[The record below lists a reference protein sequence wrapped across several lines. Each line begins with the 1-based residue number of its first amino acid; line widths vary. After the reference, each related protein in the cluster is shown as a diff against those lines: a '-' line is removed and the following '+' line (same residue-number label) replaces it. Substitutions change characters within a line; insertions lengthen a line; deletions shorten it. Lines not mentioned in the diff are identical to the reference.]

1 MAPHLTAHIEE
12 IVSFLA
18 KLRTQTQASSVQAL
32 QYTLV
37 QDSGTW
43 RLQLVLRNVN
53 TDVSGAAGGSRG
65 RTVYCPQRD
74 HLTHPPSFLTP
85 QDIPLLRALIDS
97 DVNWL
102 QKETFAML
110 PDDALAWLSKAAEGG
125 SLIWRA
131 SNGKELPLTVS
142 EAQLVDWQ
150 WQFDADGTQYLQ
162 PKFKNA
168 VVLRLPNA
176 LAGLNPKTC
185 QLQVVAAA
193 QYQLIKPW
201 LLQTVAADQVVHFWA
216 QHKAF
221 LTTAGLPLPNPWQP
235 LEAEGHWQPY
245 LWAHTQVVAAET
257 QHSLSLRARFEAET
271 FCADVPWQVLVGEAP
286 WALVAGDHYVLP
298 SMAASEALAHK
309 LDETLRSLE
318 ATGTLGQWQLA
329 KAQQWRDLFVRAPD
343 ILPKGL
349 MLLSSAEFAHPYQ
362 RVDKLTLNARVEDAQ
377 LELDFTVWVD
387 GNPIRVADLLKQWL
401 SSQPQGDYWEL
412 VLPNH
417 QILLIARDKAQ
428 RLTEELGD
436 WLQNGLTS
444 VPLNQAYRIDKLA
457 HATEIAVD
465 WHGQHAKHAALLKRV
480 WQVPRVVEVDANL
493 MNATLR
499 PYQWLGVYW
508 LLHLL
513 DCHMNGL
520 LADDMGLGKT
530 LQAITFF
537 SVLKH
542 QKRLTGKVL
551 VVVPT
556 SLLGN
561 WEAEVKKF
569 THNLHTAVVH
579 GANRHQK
586 IQDHQQADVWITS
599 YGAYL
604 KDADF
609 WQSQSLDWLVM
620 DEAQTLKNPSTKIR
634 QSLARLSVKHRL
646 CLSGTPVE
654 NHLGEMWSILDLLN
668 PGCLG
673 GLQDFR
679 RHYQKPIEQ
688 WGHPER
694 FQQLLDRIAPLV
706 LRRTKEAVAKDLP
719 PKTEIVQHIALDE
732 AQMAFY
738 ESLKTDHWQNLQN
751 QLSEEGNAG
760 KQQILILS
768 ALTQL
773 RQAVCDPAL
782 LGAEHITSAKT
793 EHCLDMLLSLV
804 EEKRSVLVFSQFT
817 RVLDILAKRLTSA
830 KVAYGLLTGQT
841 QHRAERVAQFQAGEF
856 PVFLISLKAGGTGL
870 NLTRADTV
878 IHFDPWW
885 NQAVEAQASD
895 RVHRLGQDKPVFV
908 YKLIAEDTIE
918 EKIAALQ
925 ASKAAMSDA
934 VNQQAQATA
943 KKFAL
948 SLQELVA
955 LWN

>member
-1 MAPHLTAHIEE
+1 M
-12 IVSFLA
+12 SFLA
-18 KLRTQTQASSVQAL
+18 KLRTQTQASSAQVL
-32 QYTLV
+32 QYALV
-37 QDSGTW
+37 QDSSAW
-43 RLQLVLRNVN
+43 RLQLVLK
-53 TDVSGAAGGSRG
+53 DVVTAAAKGSQAG
-65 RTVYCPQRD
+65 TVYCPQRD
-74 HLTHPPSFLTP
+74 HLTHPPNFLTP
-85 QDIPLLRALIDS
+85 RDVSLLRTLIDT

-102 QKETFAML
+102 QKETFAVL
-110 PDDALAWLSKAAEGG
+110 PDDALTWLAAAAEGE
-125 SLIWRA
+125 SLVWQA
-131 SNGKELPLTVS
+131 NNGKALPLTVS
-142 EAQLVDWQ
+142 EAQSVDWQ
-150 WQFDADGTQYLQ
+150 WQFESNGTQHLQ
-162 PKFKNA
+162 PKFNNA
-168 VVLRLPNA
+168 VALRLPNA
-176 LAGLNPKTC
+176 LAGLNTKTC
-185 QLQVVAAA
+185 ELQVISEA
-193 QYQLIKPW
+193 QYQLLRPW
-201 LLQTVAADQVVHFWA
+201 LSHTVAVDQVTQFVA
-216 QHKAF
+216 QHQVA
-221 LTTAGLPLPNPWQP
+221 LSVAGLPLPSTCQP
-235 LEAEGHWQPY
+235 LEAFGQWQPY
-245 LWAHTQVVAAET
+245 LWAHSQVVAGVD
-257 QHSLSLRARFEAET
+257 QHSLSLRARFETET
-271 FCADVPWQVLVGEAP
+271 FCADVPWQVLTGETA
-286 WALVAGDHYVLP
+286 WTLLADAHYVLP
-298 SMAASEALAHK
+298 SMAASEALARK
-309 LDETLRSLE
+309 LNETLGTLG

-329 KAQQWRDLFVRAPD
+329 KAQQWRELFSRAPD
-343 ILPKGL
+343 LLPEGL
-349 MLLSSAEFAHPYQ
+349 KLLSSAQFAYPYQ
-362 RVDKLTLNARVEDAQ
+362 QVDRLTLNARAEGSQ

-387 GNPIRVADLLKQWL
+387 GKPIRVADLLKQWL

-417 QILLIARDKAQ
+417 QILLIARDKAK

-436 WLQNGLTS
+436 WLQKGLTS

-457 HATEIAVD
+457 KTSEIAVD
-465 WHGQHAKHAALLKRV
+465 WRGQSAERAASLKQV

-493 MNATLR
+493 MHATLR

-561 WEAEVKKF
+561 WKAEFKRF
-569 THNLHTAVVH
+569 THNLQTAVVH
-579 GANRHQK
+579 GANRHQ
-586 IQDHQQADVWITS
+586 QWQEHQQADVWITS

-604 KDADF
+604 KDEDF
-609 WQSQSLDWLVM
+609 WQSQSLGWLVM

-673 GLQDFR
+673 TLQDFR

-719 PKTEIVQHIALDE
+719 PKTEIVQNIALDE

-738 ESLKTDHWQNLQN
+738 EALKTDHWQNLKN
-751 QLSEEGNAG
+751 QLSEEDNAG

-782 LGAEHITSAKT
+782 LGAEHIASAKT

-817 RVLDILAKRLTSA
+817 RVLDILAKRLTA
-830 KVAYGLLTGQT
+830 ANVAYGLLTGQT
-841 QHRAERVAQFQAGEF
+841 QHRAEQVAQFQAGEF
-856 PVFLISLKAGGTGL
+856 PIFLISLKAGGTGL

-895 RVHRLGQDKPVFV
+895 RAHRLGQDKPVFV
-908 YKLIAEDTIE
+908 YKLIAENTIE
-918 EKIAALQ
+918 DKIAALQ

-955 LWN
+955 LWD